1 MPTYDYECENCEHTF
16 EIFQSFSEPQKK
28 KCPACSK
35 YKLYKVISE
44 PIIIIKGV
52 PSTLGQLAEKNSKR
66 LGKNKIQEAAAKK
79 ENSKPKEPW
88 YVKEG
93 NASRREIQNMTREQK
108 AQYIKKGKKT

>member
-79 ENSKPKEPW
+79 ENSK
-88 YVKEG
+88 
-93 NASRREIQNMTREQK
+93 RRKRFSQRNPEHD
-108 AQYIKKGKKT
+108 